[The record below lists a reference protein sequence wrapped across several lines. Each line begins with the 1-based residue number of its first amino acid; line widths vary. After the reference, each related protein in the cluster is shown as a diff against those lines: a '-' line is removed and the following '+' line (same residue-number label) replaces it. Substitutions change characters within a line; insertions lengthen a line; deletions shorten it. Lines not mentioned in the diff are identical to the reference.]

1 MLTYTLKKTPG
12 HPLYEQLYQSIRDD
26 IAAGRLPAGSRL
38 PSKRVLA
45 AHLGVSVVTVESAY
59 AQLLAEGKPFPHPAG
74 ELVVTPHPGEMARLT
89 GLSAAALAADRAG
102 IALRYA
108 KAWNAVVV
116 LKGARTVVASPDGRV
131 CVNPTGNPGL
141 ARGGSGDVLAGMLAA
156 LLACGLPAYQA
167 AACAV
172 YLHGAAADRA
182 AEAAIVDCL
191 QHAYPDHAILTEEA
205 GRIGAA
211 KSDYLWIVDP
221 IDGTLNFMQGIPQY
235 AVSIALAYRGEVV
248 AGVIYDVAKNELFTA
263 AKGEGAFLDNRRIRV
278 SDRKDMNRAVIGTG
292 FPFRRSDDFKGYMM
306 SFMRVAERTAGE
318 DVQQTQKSVAFQL
331 AGIRRPLAQGV
342 GVDARNHD
350 ETAQA
355 EDQQQPDRVDHTFAQ
370 LLDLVDILERFN
382 QFLVGRQKSDYH

>member
-1 MLTYTLKKTPG
+1 MKSPYIAVAVKAARRAASEITRAATSLDTLEVENK
-12 HPLYEQLYQSIRDD
+12 
-26 IAAGRLPAGSRL
+26 
-38 PSKRVLA
+38 
-45 AHLGVSVVTVESAY
+45 SVNDFVT
-59 AQLLAEGKPFPHPAG
+59 
-74 ELVVTPHPGEMARLT
+74 
-89 GLSAAALAADRAG
+89 
-102 IALRYA
+102 
-108 KAWNAVVV
+108 
-116 LKGARTVVASPDGRV
+116 
-131 CVNPTGNPGL
+131 
-141 ARGGSGDVLAGMLAA
+141 
-156 LLACGLPAYQA
+156 
-167 AACAV
+167 
-172 YLHGAAADRA
+172 AADRA

-221 IDGTLNFMQGIPQY
+221 IDGTLNFMHGIPQY

-331 AGIRRPLAQGV
+331 AGIRRTLAQGV

-350 ETAQA
+350 ETTQA
-355 EDQQQPDRVDHTFAQ
+355 VDQQQPDRVDHTFAQ